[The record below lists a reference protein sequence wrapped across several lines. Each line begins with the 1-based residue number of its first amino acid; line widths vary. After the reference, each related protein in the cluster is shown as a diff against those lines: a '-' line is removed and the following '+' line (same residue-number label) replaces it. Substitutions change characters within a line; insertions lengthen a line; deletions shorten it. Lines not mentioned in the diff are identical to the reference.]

1 MNLENDLDKL
11 QDELVSYYEMLDE
24 SPQMISFKVKELVAT
39 GWKDEQLKKEVEE
52 EFENQEYCIQMIHDL
67 KQVIEFVK
75 TENPTTEELTKFA
88 EETIRTGLDNKIQEN
103 SEKVSQD
110 YREKMFSDMD
120 RYSSFEN

>member
-1 MNLENDLDKL
+1 MNLENNLDKL

-24 SPQMISFKVKELVAT
+24 SPQMIAFKVKELVAT

-52 EFENQEYCIQMIHDL
+52 ELENQEYCIQMIHDL

-75 TENPTTEELTKFA
+75 TENPTTEELTEFA
-88 EETIRTGLDNKIQEN
+88 EKTIRKSLDNKMKGS
-103 SEKVSQD
+103 SEKPSQD
-110 YREKMFSDMD
+110 NREKMFSDMD

>member
-11 QDELVSYYEMLDE
+11 QDELVSYYEMIDE
-24 SPQMISFKVKELVAT
+24 SPQIIAFKVKELVAT

-75 TENPTTEELTKFA
+75 TENPTNEELTEFA
-88 EETIRTGLDNKIQEN
+88 EKTIRKDLDTKMKGA
-103 SEKVSQD
+103 SEKSSQSHQ
-110 YREKMFSDMD
+110 EKMFSDME

>member
-24 SPQMISFKVKELVAT
+24 SPQMISFKVKELVAK

-75 TENPTTEELTKFA
+75 TKNPTTDELTKFA
-88 EETIRTGLDNKIQEN
+88 EKTIRKGLDNKINGN

>member
-11 QDELVSYYEMLDE
+11 QDELVSYYEMIDE
-24 SPQMISFKVKELVAT
+24 SPQIIAFKVKELVAT

-75 TENPTTEELTKFA
+75 TENPTNEELTEFA
-88 EETIRTGLDNKIQEN
+88 KKTIRKDLDTKMKGA
-103 SEKVSQD
+103 SKKPSQG
-110 YREKMFSDMD
+110 YQEKMFLDMD

>member
-11 QDELVSYYEMLDE
+11 QDELVSYYEMIDE
-24 SPQMISFKVKELVAT
+24 SPQIIAFKVKELVAT

-75 TENPTTEELTKFA
+75 TENPTNEELTEFA
-88 EETIRTGLDNKIQEN
+88 EKTIRKDLDSKMKGA
-103 SEKVSQD
+103 SEKLSQGHQ
-110 YREKMFSDMD
+110 EKMFSDME

>member
-11 QDELVSYYEMLDE
+11 QDELVSYYEMIDE
-24 SPQMISFKVKELVAT
+24 SPQIIAFKVKELVAT

-75 TENPTTEELTKFA
+75 TENPTNEELTEFA
-88 EETIRTGLDNKIQEN
+88 KKTIRKNLD
-103 SEKVSQD
+103 SEMKGASKKSSQD
-110 YREKMFSDMD
+110 HQEKMFSDME

>member
-1 MNLENDLDKL
+1 MHLENDLDKL
-11 QDELVSYYEMLDE
+11 QDELVSYYEMIDE
-24 SPQMISFKVKELVAT
+24 RPQIIAFQVKELVAT

-75 TENPTTEELTKFA
+75 TENPTNEELTEFA
-88 EETIRTGLDNKIQEN
+88 EKTIRKNLDTKMKGT
-103 SEKVSQD
+103 SEKSSQD
-110 YREKMFSDMD
+110 HQEKMFSDME

>member
-11 QDELVSYYEMLDE
+11 QDELVSYYEMIDE
-24 SPQMISFKVKELVAT
+24 SPQIIAFKVKELVAT

-75 TENPTTEELTKFA
+75 TENPTNEELTEFA
-88 EETIRTGLDNKIQEN
+88 EKTIRKDLDSKMKGA
-103 SEKVSQD
+103 SEKSNQGHQ
-110 YREKMFSDMD
+110 EKMFSDME

>member
-11 QDELVSYYEMLDE
+11 QDELISYYEMLDE
-24 SPQMISFKVKELVAT
+24 SPRMISFKVKELVAK

-75 TENPTTEELTKFA
+75 NENPTTEELTKFA
-88 EETIRTGLDNKIQEN
+88 EKTIRKGLDNKIQGN

>member
-75 TENPTTEELTKFA
+75 NENPTTEELTKFA
-88 EETIRTGLDNKIQEN
+88 EKTIRKGLNNKIKEN
-103 SEKVSQD
+103 SEKESQD

>member
-11 QDELVSYYEMLDE
+11 QDELVSYYEMIDE
-24 SPQMISFKVKELVAT
+24 SPQIIAFKVKELVVT

-75 TENPTTEELTKFA
+75 TENPTNEELTEFA
-88 EETIRTGLDNKIQEN
+88 KKTIRKDLDTKMKGT
-103 SEKVSQD
+103 SKKSSQD
-110 YREKMFSDMD
+110 HQEKMFSDME

>member
-11 QDELVSYYEMLDE
+11 QDELVSYYEMIDE
-24 SPQMISFKVKELVAT
+24 SPQIIAFKVKELVAT

-75 TENPTTEELTKFA
+75 TENPTNEELTEFA
-88 EETIRTGLDNKIQEN
+88 EKTIRKDLDTKMKGA
-103 SEKVSQD
+103 SEKSSPGYQ
-110 YREKMFSDMD
+110 EKMFSDME
-120 RYSSFEN
+120 RYNSFEN

>member
-75 TENPTTEELTKFA
+75 NENPTTEELTKFA
-88 EETIRTGLDNKIQEN
+88 EKTIRKGLDNKIKEN
-103 SEKVSQD
+103 SEKESQD

>member
-11 QDELVSYYEMLDE
+11 QDELVSYYEMIDE
-24 SPQMISFKVKELVAT
+24 SPQIIAFKVKELVAT

-75 TENPTTEELTKFA
+75 TENPTNEELTEFA
-88 EETIRTGLDNKIQEN
+88 KKTIRKDLDSKMKGA
-103 SEKVSQD
+103 SKKSSQGHQ
-110 YREKMFSDMD
+110 EKMFSDME
-120 RYSSFEN
+120 RYNSFEN

>member
-75 TENPTTEELTKFA
+75 NENPTTEELTKFA
-88 EETIRTGLDNKIQEN
+88 EKTIRKGLDNKIQGN

>member
-11 QDELVSYYEMLDE
+11 QDELVSYYEMIDE
-24 SPQMISFKVKELVAT
+24 SPQIIAFKVKELVAT

-75 TENPTTEELTKFA
+75 TENPTNEELTEFA
-88 EETIRTGLDNKIQEN
+88 EKTIRKDLDTKMKGA
-103 SEKVSQD
+103 SEKSSPGYQ
-110 YREKMFSDMD
+110 EKMFSDME

>member
-88 EETIRTGLDNKIQEN
+88 EKTIELKTKVREGKSYILSNK
-103 SEKVSQD
+103 
-110 YREKMFSDMD
+110 
-120 RYSSFEN
+120 

>member
-11 QDELVSYYEMLDE
+11 QDELVSYYEMIDE
-24 SPQMISFKVKELVAT
+24 SPQIIAFKVKELVAT

-75 TENPTTEELTKFA
+75 TENPTNEELTEFA
-88 EETIRTGLDNKIQEN
+88 EKTIRKDLDTKMKGA
-103 SEKVSQD
+103 SEKSSQGHQ
-110 YREKMFSDMD
+110 EKMFLDME
-120 RYSSFEN
+120 RYSTFEN

>member
-24 SPQMISFKVKELVAT
+24 SPQMIAFKVKELVAN

-88 EETIRTGLDNKIQEN
+88 EKTIRKGLDNKINGN

>member
-11 QDELVSYYEMLDE
+11 QDELISYYEMIDE
-24 SPQMISFKVKELVAT
+24 SPQIIAFKVKELVAT

-75 TENPTTEELTKFA
+75 TENPTNEELTEFA
-88 EETIRTGLDNKIQEN
+88 KKTIRKDLD
-103 SEKVSQD
+103 SEMKGPSKKSSPGCQ
-110 YREKMFSDMD
+110 EKMFSDME
-120 RYSSFEN
+120 RYNSFEN

>member
-24 SPQMISFKVKELVAT
+24 SPQMIAFKVKELVAT

-52 EFENQEYCIQMIHDL
+52 EIENQEYCIQMIHDL

-75 TENPTTEELTKFA
+75 TENPTIEELTEFA
-88 EETIRTGLDNKIQEN
+88 EKTIRKGLDNKMKGS
-103 SEKVSQD
+103 SEKPSQD
-110 YREKMFSDMD
+110 NREKMFSDMD

>member
-24 SPQMISFKVKELVAT
+24 SPQMIAFKVKELVAK

-75 TENPTTEELTKFA
+75 TKNPTTEELTKFA
-88 EETIRTGLDNKIQEN
+88 EKTIRKGLDKKMKEA
-103 SEKVSQD
+103 SDKSSQD

>member
-11 QDELVSYYEMLDE
+11 QDELVSYYELLDE
-24 SPQMISFKVKELVAT
+24 SPQMISFKVKELVAK

-88 EETIRTGLDNKIQEN
+88 EKTIRKGLDNKIQGN

-110 YREKMFSDMD
+110 YR
-120 RYSSFEN
+120 

>member
-24 SPQMISFKVKELVAT
+24 SPQMISFKVKELVAKE
-39 GWKDEQLKKEVEE
+39 WKDEQLKKEVEE

-75 TENPTTEELTKFA
+75 TKNPTTEELTKFA
-88 EETIRTGLDNKIQEN
+88 EKTIRKGLDNKIKGN

>member
-1 MNLENDLDKL
+1 MNLENNLDRL
-11 QDELVSYYEMLDE
+11 QDELVSYYEMLDD
-24 SPQMISFKVKELVAT
+24 SPQMIAFKVKELVAT

-52 EFENQEYCIQMIHDL
+52 EFENQQYCIQMIHDL

-75 TENPTTEELTKFA
+75 TENPTNEELTKFT
-88 EETIRTGLDNKIQEN
+88 EKTIRKDLDSKMKGD
-103 SEKVSQD
+103 SEKSSQD